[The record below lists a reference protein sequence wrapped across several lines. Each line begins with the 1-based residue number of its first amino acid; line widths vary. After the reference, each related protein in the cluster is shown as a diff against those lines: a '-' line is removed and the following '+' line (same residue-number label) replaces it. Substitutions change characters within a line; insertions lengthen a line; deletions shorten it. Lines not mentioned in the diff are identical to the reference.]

1 MSQNYSQNINSG
13 KKWYQKT
20 VWIIALLI
28 LFFPVG
34 LFLMWKYTDW
44 KKPVKWGVT
53 VFILFCFIAGRFSSD
68 NLEKISL
75 QASTNR
81 TYDINEEVDIN
92 IATTP
97 ADYQLSE
104 DDFECSG
111 GDITISDKNIIFT
124 ASTTGSYKIQAE
136 HNRIKSNKLVI
147 KVEDKKAIAE
157 AQAKK
162 EAEEKAAKKAAEEA
176 AAKKATEE
184 EAAKKAAEEAAA
196 KKAAEEEAAKKAAEE
211 AAAKKAA
218 EEEAAKKAAEE
229 AESHQQSQADI
240 GGIVYWTPNGEVYH
254 STPNC
259 PSLSRSKT
267 IYNGSVAESG
277 KSRPCKNCY

>member
-104 DDFECSG
+104 NDFECSG
-111 GDITISDKNIIFT
+111 GNITISEKNIIFT
-124 ASTTGSYKIQAE
+124 ASATGSYKIQAE
-136 HNRIKSNKLVI
+136 HNGIKSNKLVI

-162 EAEEKAAKKAAEEA
+162 EAEEEAAAKKAAE
-176 AAKKATEE
+176 
-184 EAAKKAAEEAAA
+184 EEAAA
-196 KKAAEEEAAKKAAEE
+196 KKAAEEEATKKAAEEE

-229 AESHQQSQADI
+229 AESQQQSQADI

>member
-75 QASTNR
+75 QTSTNR

-124 ASTTGSYKIQAE
+124 ASATGSYKIQAE
-136 HNRIKSNKLVI
+136 HNGIKSNKLVI

-176 AAKKATEE
+176 
-184 EAAKKAAEEAAA
+184 
-196 KKAAEEEAAKKAAEE
+196 
-211 AAAKKAA
+211 
-218 EEEAAKKAAEE
+218 
-229 AESHQQSQADI
+229 ESQQQSQADI